1 MVQSFSPNLWAL
13 QSRPCADGTK
23 ATDEEIEA
31 LNAKA
36 KQHFDRTESEGREH
50 DNYNKN
56 KNFRPKGTTGAYG
69 LFSAAPE
76 ELSKLWGR
84 KIFLSE
90 AG

>member
-1 MVQSFSPNLWAL
+1 M
-13 QSRPCADGTK
+13 
-23 ATDEEIEA
+23 
-31 LNAKA
+31 
-36 KQHFDRTESEGREH
+36 HFDRTESEGREH

-84 KIFLSE
+84 KTFLSD